1 MMNRKAITVTALALV
16 LGASL
21 TSTGCAPRTAA
32 GGAVV
37 GGAAIGGVYEYQ
49 NKRALDALEQDFRSG
64 RITQDEYDRRKREI
78 SRRSL
83 IY

>member
-1 MMNRKAITVTALALV
+1 MNRKAVTATALAMV

-21 TSTGCAPRTAA
+21 TTTGCAPRTTT

-37 GGAAIGGVYEYQ
+37 GGAAVGGVYEYQ
-49 NKRALDALEQDFRSG
+49 NKRALDALEQQFRRG
-64 RITQDEYDRRKREI
+64 EITREEYDRRRREI